1 MGDAMRPR
9 FDVGMAFVAHVEPGD
24 GAAGVFRDA
33 VVLARLSH
41 PVDPGSL
48 SESTFQ
54 VSSATG
60 LVPSH
65 VELSSDRC
73 VLIWR
78 ADRLLDAGLEHQVVA
93 EGLRD
98 QRGRP
103 VATHR
108 SRFVPGALAFRDLI
122 E

>member
-1 MGDAMRPR
+1 VKPR
-9 FDVGMAFVAHVEPGD
+9 LEGEVAFVAHVEPGD

-33 VVLARLSH
+33 VVLARVSQ
-41 PVDPGSL
+41 PVDPDSL
-48 SESTFQ
+48 SDATFQ
-54 VSSATG
+54 VSCSTG
-60 LVPSH
+60 LVPSRL
-65 VELSSDRC
+65 ELSPDRR

-78 ADRLLDAGLEHQVVA
+78 PERLLDPGLEHEVVA
-93 EGLRD
+93 HGLRD

-103 VATHR
+103 VAPHR

>member
-1 MGDAMRPR
+1 MRSR
-9 FDVGMAFVAHVEPGD
+9 LDVGVAFVAHVEPGD

-48 SESTFQ
+48 SEATFQ
-54 VSSATG
+54 VVSATG

-65 VELSSDRC
+65 VELSSDRR

-78 ADRLLDAGLEHQVVA
+78 PDRLLDAGLEHQVVA

-103 VATHR
+103 VAPHR
-108 SRFVPGALAFRDLI
+108 SRFVPGTLAFRDLI